1 MSWDPGG
8 MSWYGR
14 QSVRAEQPTS
24 RETSGS
30 GSENGKRRGERSGAR
45 SEIRES
51 AYQQPLFPI
60 TALEGDNPRHRAH
73 GLPVQ
78 VQNLSELLVPQL
90 QAIQTP
96 A

>member
-30 GSENGKRRGERSGAR
+30 GSENGKRGGERSGAR

-73 GLPVQ
+73 RLPVQ